1 MMIKVDEREH
11 ECAQQ
16 SKPVT
21 ARNRA
26 AERQTYAEKD
36 GFLT

>member
-16 SKPVT
+16 SKPIT

-26 AERQTYAEKD
+26 AESLNPKP
-36 GFLT
+36 